1 MAETPCTPFHPR
13 LSALLDGALTA
24 PDQAELEAH
33 LAQCGDCSVRLAE
46 LAVGSQALRS
56 HFDAAAESVDWEAF
70 TAKVMAKVEPA
81 RPSLAERLQQ
91 WMDGLLPQRG
101 FGLVA
106 AGALGMAVVMGVGYL
121 GFGAGRSEGPGYGAD
136 KLAVKPVQTAPTAEG
151 PGYGADKMAVKQVQT
166 DPAVVPVVME
176 SEQGSIIWLVDH
188 AQGAPQKDAA
198 TADAGTPK
206 AADVGEEEDL

>member
-1 MAETPCTPFHPR
+1 MADTSCTSFHPR
-13 LSALLDGALTA
+13 LSALLDGSLTA
-24 PDQAELEAH
+24 ADQSEVEAH
-33 LAQCGDCSVRLAE
+33 LAECGDCSVRLAE

-81 RPSLAERLQQ
+81 RPSLSERLQQ
-91 WMDGLLPQRG
+91 WVDGLLPQRG

-106 AGALGMAVVMGVGYL
+106 AGALGMALVMGVGYL
-121 GFGAGRSEGPGYGAD
+121 GFGGGR
-136 KLAVKPVQTAPTAEG
+136 TEG

-188 AQGAPQKDAA
+188 AQAAPQKDADK
-198 TADAGTPK
+198 ADAGTPK
-206 AADVGEEEDL
+206 AADVGEEGDL

>member
-1 MAETPCTPFHPR
+1 MAQTSCTPFHPR

-24 PDQAELEAH
+24 PDQAEVEAH
-33 LAQCGDCSVRLAE
+33 LAECGDCSVRLAE

-56 HFDAAAESVDWEAF
+56 HFDAAADSVDWNAF
-70 TAKVMAKVEPA
+70 TAKVMAKVEPV

-91 WMDGLLPQRG
+91 WMDVLLPQRG

-106 AGALGMAVVMGVGYL
+106 AGALGMAVVVGVGYL
-121 GFGAGRSEGPGYGAD
+121 GFGGGR
-136 KLAVKPVQTAPTAEG
+136 TEG

-188 AQGAPQKDAA
+188 PQGAPQKDADK
-198 TADAGTPK
+198 ADAGTPK
-206 AADVGEEEDL
+206 AVDVGEEGDL